1 MNKIKVITQKIPLKN
16 ISNSKYLDFSYE
28 LTTMAS
34 NYDGFITSKFYNNP
48 FDLDLIHK
56 TTEPPFYNIS
66 DWKNIDYWNKWIESK
81 ERENIIK
88 KFNFNFECNHTILQE
103 RKIEAN
109 IFLG

>member
-1 MNKIKVITQKIPLKN
+1 MNQIKVITQKIPIRS

-34 NYDGFITSKFYNNP
+34 NYDGFIASTFYNPYYLNSNIIE
-48 FDLDLIHK
+48 L
-56 TTEPPFYNIS
+56 PFYNIS
-66 DWKNIDYWNKWIESK
+66 NWEHISYWNKWIKSN

-88 KFNFNFECNHTILQE
+88 KFNFDFECNHTILRE
-103 RKIEAN
+103 RKIEAH